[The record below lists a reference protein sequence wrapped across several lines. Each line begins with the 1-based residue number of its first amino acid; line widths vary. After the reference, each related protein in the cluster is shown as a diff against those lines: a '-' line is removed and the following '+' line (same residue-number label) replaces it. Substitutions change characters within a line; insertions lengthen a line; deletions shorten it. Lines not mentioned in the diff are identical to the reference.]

1 MKQVSELIDEWAQE
15 NYGNIRHK
23 FFGFCDLIKHQNE
36 QPMPATVPTKKQVS
50 LDNNFDLITWMRLD
64 TNIETAIDE
73 NNSYGRRQSIKQT
86 ADLRYVI
93 ASRAS
98 LGEEFIIQ
106 FNANIPDKL
115 THADYKYIFI
125 SEARIINADHETIY
139 ETELGKT
146 EYEKHRFDWNLYAI
160 LLKIELLY
168 CK

>member
-1 MKQVSELIDEWAQE
+1 MKQISELIDEWAE
-15 NYGNIRHK
+15 SEYGEYRHM
-23 FFGFCDLIKHQNE
+23 FFGFCDLIKQND
-36 QPMPATVPTKKQVS
+36 QPIPMTVPGRKKAS

-64 TNIETAIDE
+64 TNIESAIDE
-73 NNSYGRRQSIKQT
+73 NNSYGKKQAIRQT
-86 ADLRYVI
+86 ADLRYII

-106 FNANIPDKL
+106 FNNSIPDKL

-125 SEARIINADHETIY
+125 NEARVVNADHETIY
-139 ETELGKT
+139 DTELGKT
-146 EYEKHRFDWNLYAI
+146 EYDKHRIDWNLYAI